1 MNKQYILEAYADGSS
16 MSYLAESFG
25 TTEEEVKGILITYKE
40 ENRFKKSF
48 TDEFRKMI
56 AERDLNGVT
65 RNAIAKELELNVNT
79 VKKSCEAFGQAV
91 KGKATSDNAF
101 TRIDGDFELDTC
113 PNCGSKRNNLV
124 DENTTYCRDCDSE
137 HEYYEGYIL
146 KINYEYLEE

>member
-1 MNKQYILEAYADGSS
+1 MKKQYILEAYADGSS
-16 MSYLAESFG
+16 LSYLAESFG
-25 TTEEEVKGILITYKE
+25 ITEEEVKAILVTYKE
-40 ENRFKKSF
+40 ESRFKKSF

-101 TRIDGDFELDTC
+101 TRIDGEFTMDTC
-113 PNCGSKRNNLV
+113 PSCSSKKNNVV
-124 DENTTYCRDCDSE
+124 DDNTTYCMTCDSE
-137 HEYYEGYIL
+137 HEYYEGYVF

>member
-16 MSYLAESFG
+16 MSYLAESFDI
-25 TTEEEVKGILITYKE
+25 TEEEVKAILITYKE
-40 ENRFKKSF
+40 ESRFKKSF

-56 AERDLNGVT
+56 AERDINGVT

-101 TRIDGDFELDTC
+101 TRIDGEFIMGACLS
-113 PNCGSKRNNLV
+113 CGSKKNNVV
-124 DENTTYCRDCDSE
+124 DDNTTYCMSCDSE
-137 HEYYEGYIL
+137 FEYYDGYVL

>member
-25 TTEEEVKGILITYKE
+25 ITEEEVKAILITYKE
-40 ENRFKKSF
+40 ESRFKKSF

-56 AERDLNGVT
+56 AERDINGVA

-91 KGKATSDNAF
+91 KGRATSDNAF
-101 TRIDGDFELDTC
+101 TRIDGEFKLDTC
-113 PNCGSKRNNLV
+113 PSCGSKRNNLV
-124 DENTTYCRDCDSE
+124 DENTTYCRDCGGE
-137 HEYYEGYIL
+137 YEYYKGYIL
-146 KINYEYLEE
+146 KVNWGFIE